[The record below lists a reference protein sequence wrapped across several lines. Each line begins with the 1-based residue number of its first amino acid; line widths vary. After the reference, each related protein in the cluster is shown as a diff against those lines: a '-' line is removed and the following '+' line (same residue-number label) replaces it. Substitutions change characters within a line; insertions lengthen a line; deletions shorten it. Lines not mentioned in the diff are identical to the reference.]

1 MRIRTWYNL
10 TQEKYKT
17 DYSQGLLDKK
27 VGYINKQGHI
37 LIGNTY
43 FFKDKVFHNSEA
55 REKYFERRI
64 HRAKNRVKKKLINF
78 INKL

>member
-17 DYSQGLLDKK
+17 DYIQSVLDKK

-37 LIGNTY
+37 LIGNT
-43 FFKDKVFHNSEA
+43 FFYDKKIFFNSEA
-55 REKYFERRI
+55 RENYFI
-64 HRAKNRVKKKLINF
+64 SKMSRAKNRFKNKLIKF
-78 INKL
+78 IEKI